1 MKFAIPYTAP
11 VNQLLELGT
20 PQSIEDWSTYLK
32 LGITE
37 ADIPKL
43 ARMSIDTVGKYV
55 QVQGTSFSSPVV
67 ADVVALMKW
76 STTSWAI
83 VQIIP
88 DGWEPFWP
96 KTSIDG

>member
-37 ADIPKL
+37 ADIPEL
-43 ARMSIDTVGKYV
+43 ARMSIDRLIFSPRTTGASNLM
-55 QVQGTSFSSPVV
+55 GTQF
-67 ADVVALMKW
+67 
-76 STTSWAI
+76 TTEIHSATA
-83 VQIIP
+83 
-88 DGWEPFWP
+88 EAF
-96 KTSIDG
+96 